1 MRWYN
6 VIVAILITITIYQ
19 FMQLND
25 NSNNR
30 HLLIE
35 NKNDHRELKHVSTHP
50 DVFDP
55 SFKRRGDE
63 DEEEDEF
70 LDEEIDNTD
79 YSPWYFTYVNSTNL
93 TADPWRTA
101 TGNTI

>member
-1 MRWYN
+1 
-6 VIVAILITITIYQ
+6 
-19 FMQLND
+19 MQLND

-79 YSPWYFTYVNSTNL
+79 YSPWYFTYVNSSSFRATLTNF
-93 TADPWRTA
+93 
-101 TGNTI
+101 